1 MLKILLQRFKN
12 NAASFGLISIIG
24 GFVTDV
30 LQPIAPFS
38 SYIFY
43 ASTVATLIIFLTF
56 LFKSTLREKLSDS
69 LVLALSIMIVTGTIS
84 LLQKYSDNN
93 KKGVLANNFKIFE
106 KFQNQLG
113 FIETQISEVKDISI
127 ENLDESKKLSEQI
140 EKTKKELVKKIDQI
154 SPENKLDQSKM
165 KMNYSTMFFLRK
177 GYFEFLINIQ
187 PVEYPREM
195 FISEDGKNYIS
206 LGFDDTI
213 DTRTGL
219 KSGKNRF
226 TLKEEEF
233 KKKKIYIKYLDI
245 NSNIKG
251 PFEIELDMYNE
262 FLKNDKNYIKN
273 HAEWVFFRW
282 ELPYKM
288 WSLHPILEYRCA
300 LKSISFK
307 MDNKKKIKI
316 DLPDCNEQLKNNPLI
331 LFPRNK
337 FLKINSPKNLR
348 KYIWQNTAKQPDFV
362 IKEIKVRAEYYDGE
376 TSIYRTFK
384 NYGLSE

>member
-1 MLKILLQRFKN
+1 MLKIILQRFKN
-12 NAASFGLISIIG
+12 NATPFGLISIIG

-43 ASTVATLIIFLTF
+43 ASTIGTLIIFLTF
-56 LFKSTLREKLSDS
+56 LFKSTLRKKLSNS

-93 KKGVLANNFKIFE
+93 KKGVLANNFKVFE

-113 FIETQISEVKDISI
+113 IIVTQVSKVKDISI
-127 ENLDESKKLSEQI
+127 TNLEETKKLSKQI
-140 EKTKKELVKKIDQI
+140 EKTKKELGEKIGQI

-165 KMNYSTMFFLRK
+165 KMNYSTMFRAEK
-177 GYFEFLINIQ
+177 GYFKFDIHIQ

-195 FISEDGKNYIS
+195 FMSEDGKNYIS
-206 LGFDDTI
+206 LGFDDII

-219 KSGKNRF
+219 KWGKNRF
-226 TLKEEEF
+226 TLKETEF

-251 PFEIELDMYNE
+251 PFEIEFDMYDE
-262 FLKNDKNYIKN
+262 LLKNDKRYLKN
-273 HAEWVFFRW
+273 HAEWVWYRW

-288 WSLHPILEYRCA
+288 WSLNQLLEYRCA
-300 LKSISFK
+300 LKSVSFK
-307 MDNKKKIKI
+307 MDNKKEVKI
-316 DLPDCNEQLKNNPLI
+316 DLPDCKEQLKNNPLI
-331 LFPRNK
+331 LFPRNT
-337 FLKINSPKNLR
+337 FLKENSPENLLQ
-348 KYIWQNTAKQPDFV
+348 YIWQNTAKQPDFV
-362 IKEIKVRAEYYDGE
+362 IKEIKIRVEYYDGE
-376 TSIYRTFK
+376 TSVYRTFK